1 MFRCNICPTGKL
13 NCFVSRAPAESHVME
28 KHSSFGWKCTYCSYV
43 TARQNGK
50 HGICSK
56 GKRPLLSECCNR
68 CTGETGENARRAY
81 FEYKNNDAKSKI
93 QVVVEQV
100 SRCMPRSP
108 VRIVNNTSRSVTT
121 PVNPAAPTF
130 VRPAIIYVCIN

>member
-1 MFRCNICPTGKL
+1 MSWRNIPALDGNVHIVL
-13 NCFVSRAPAESHVME
+13 MLLLDRMVSMGYALEERD
-28 KHSSFGWKCTYCSYV
+28 
-43 TARQNGK
+43 Q
-50 HGICSK
+50 
-56 GKRPLLSECCNR
+56 CCNR

-81 FEYKNNDAKSKI
+81 FEYKNNGAKSKI